1 MENNKKSFAERLSR
15 LDEIV
20 KELEGGEVELE
31 KSLTLFKE
39 GNELVKVLEK
49 ELNDAK
55 TEIVRVTEEN
65 TEK

>member
-55 TEIVRVTEEN
+55 TEIIRVTEEN

>member
-31 KSLTLFKE
+31 KSLALFKE

>member
-1 MENNKKSFAERLSR
+1 LSR

>member
-49 ELNDAK
+49 ELNEAK
-55 TEIVRVTEEN
+55 SEIVRVTEEN